1 MGIDTHG
8 PIPAPVITRLATDER
23 YERRGIGRYVVSY
36 AVRLARIMA
45 MDAGCRIV
53 LANSEPDA
61 AGFYE
66 AVGFARFGNDRAC
79 DPGPIRH
86 GPVEETG
93 ADGRRDA
100 EYVSMYIDMGLSELG
115 WPERRPAG
123 TAVVAPNVQ
132 CAIALRFDAR

>member
-23 YERRGIGRYVVSY
+23 YERREIGRYAVSY

-100 EYVSMYIDMGLSELG
+100 EYVSMYIDMGLSEL
-115 WPERRPAG
+115 RAG
-123 TAVVAPNVQ
+123 RNGGPRGRQ
-132 CAIALRFDAR
+132 